1 MLELQMTQVV
11 MESWEIM
18 VNAWFVFR
26 YGFKLKMIKLW
37 FGAQKPNYE
46 LIKIS
51 IGALDQP
58 TLIRTTIKWV

>member
-1 MLELQMTQVV
+1 
-11 MESWEIM
+11 M